1 VRPSTLGVIGLGAIG
16 GSVARQAKQAGI
28 ASVLGWSPDPGERA
42 AARDQRAVDD
52 TPADAADVARAAT
65 LLVLAAP
72 PAANL
77 QLLETLHRHLR
88 RDSLITD
95 VGSVKRGI
103 VARAEALGIAAR
115 FAGSHPLAGTHD
127 HGFEASRGNLFAGAV
142 VYITPTRGGAR
153 AAREVGQFWEAV
165 LGAHAVVI
173 DAVAHDTQMA
183 MTSHLPQVVASLL
196 GWYLAEHAVPGAT
209 FGPGAK
215 DTTRLAASE
224 PGLWTEILLMN
235 RDMVLPA
242 LRALEEPLGEL
253 QRALEQGDAP
263 TVAAWLG
270 RAAQWRRSIG
280 S

>member
-28 ASVLGWSPDPGERA
+28 TTVLGWSPDSSERA
-42 AARDQRAVDD
+42 AALEQHAIDD
-52 TPADAADVARAAT
+52 APATTAEVARAAE

-77 QLLETLHRHLR
+77 DLLETLHRHLKR
-88 RDSLITD
+88 ASFITD

-103 VARAEALGIAAR
+103 VARAETLGIGAR

-127 HGFEASRGNLFAGAV
+127 HGFEASRADLFTGAV
-142 VYITPTRGGAR
+142 VYITPTRGGAH
-153 AAREVGQFWEAV
+153 AARAVGEFWEAV
-165 LGAHAVVI
+165 LGAQTVVV
-173 DAVAHDTQMA
+173 DAAAHDAQMA
-183 MTSHLPQVVASLL
+183 VTSHIPQVVASLL
-196 GWYLAEHAVPGAT
+196 GRYLSEHALPGAT

-235 RDMVLPA
+235 RDVLLPA
-242 LRALEEPLGEL
+242 LRSLEEPLGEIE
-253 QRALEQGDAP
+253 RALEQGDAP
-263 TVAAWLG
+263 TVTAWLT
-270 RAAQWRRSIG
+270 RAALWRRGIG
-280 S
+280 R